1 MQLIRHLND
10 EELAE
15 LLLEGD
21 QRELQRTLGA
31 LPEWLR
37 SSTQQPEWF
46 WQKQQA
52 KIRGR
57 IAASRRAV
65 WHVLTAS
72 ACALALLVLAVFLLR
87 GGRVP
92 APPAPIAQTDSDQE
106 LMIAIEQDVQT
117 SVPEALAPA
126 TLLAD
131 EISNSQGTS
140 TSNHPSKENKHEN

>member
-1 MQLIRHLND
+1 MQLVRHLND

-15 LLLEGD
+15 LLLESD
-21 QRELQRTLGA
+21 QRELQRTLAA

-52 KIRGR
+52 KIRER
-57 IAASRRAV
+57 IATSRRAV
-65 WHVLTAS
+65 WHLLTAS
-72 ACALALLVLAVFLLR
+72 ACALALLVLAVGLLR
-87 GGRVP
+87 GGRAPV
-92 APPAPIAQTDSDQE
+92 PPAPIAQTDSDQE

-131 EISNSQGTS
+131 EIGNSQVNS
-140 TSNHPSKENKHEN
+140 TSNHLSKENKHEN

>member
-1 MQLIRHLND
+1 MQLIRHLNE

-15 LLLEGD
+15 LLLESD
-21 QRELQRTLGA
+21 QRELQRTLAA

-65 WHVLTAS
+65 WQVLTAS
-72 ACALALLVLAVFLLR
+72 ACALALLLLAVALLR
-87 GGRVP
+87 GGR
-92 APPAPIAQTDSDQE
+92 APSPPIASAQTDSDQE

-131 EISNSQGTS
+131 EIGNSQVTS
-140 TSNHPSKENKHEN
+140 RSNHLSKENKHEN